1 MPVPAVEDNPVL
13 CRQCGRQFNSF
24 MYRKVTAGGEDAV
37 SMVDRDG
44 ELIYDLVKVCRCG
57 VVFHWHTKEQ
67 TIVKNSSVYQTAFEQ
82 LMSHY
87 VSKDESAIITKTTE
101 TG

>member
-1 MPVPAVEDNPVL
+1 MQKPAVEDNPVL
-13 CRQCGRQFNSF
+13 CRQCGREFSSY
-24 MYRKVTAGGEDAV
+24 MYRKVTAGEEDAV

-57 VVFHWHTKEQ
+57 SVFHWHTKEA

-87 VSKDESAIITKTTE
+87 AKKDDAIIQKVE